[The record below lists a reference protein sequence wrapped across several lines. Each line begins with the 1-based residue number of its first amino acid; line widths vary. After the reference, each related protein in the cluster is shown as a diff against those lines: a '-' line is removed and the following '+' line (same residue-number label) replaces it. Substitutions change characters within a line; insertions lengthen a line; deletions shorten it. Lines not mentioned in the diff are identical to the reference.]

1 MSNFKKYRKIIFG
14 SWMVNVVRLYSIDKK
29 RSVVDTA
36 IAPADIRTVGGV
48 DDMAKM

>member
-1 MSNFKKYRKIIFG
+1 
-14 SWMVNVVRLYSIDKK
+14 MVNVVRLYSID
-29 RSVVDTA
+29 RNRTVVDTA